1 MASPEAEDAQR
12 EFSHELEKIRWL
24 CLKLL
29 ETEVRL
35 SE

>member
-1 MASPEAEDAQR
+1 MAGLEAKDAQR
-12 EFSHELEKIRWL
+12 EFFHTLEKIRRL

-29 ETEVRL
+29 ETEARL

>member
-12 EFSHELEKIRWL
+12 EFFYTLEKIRRL

-29 ETEVRL
+29 ETEARTG
-35 SE
+35 E

>member
-1 MASPEAEDAQR
+1 MASLEAKDAQR
-12 EFSHELEKIRWL
+12 EFFHTLEKIRWL